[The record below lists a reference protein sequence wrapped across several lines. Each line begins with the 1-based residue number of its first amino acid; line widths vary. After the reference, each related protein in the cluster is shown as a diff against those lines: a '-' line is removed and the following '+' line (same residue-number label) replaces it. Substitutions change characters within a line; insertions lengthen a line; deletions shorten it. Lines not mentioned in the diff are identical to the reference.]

1 MRPKTLS
8 SNEVRPKG
16 PLESRN
22 PSRRGASAQW
32 RAHVMSAQQPSSA
45 KKVMKTSL
53 RSGGCIGRPFPLSE
67 GPILRLVAFP
77 SFSSKANA
85 RHFFGAGFSCH
96 SPGPFISLRRP
107 AKTAALLDENVRRE
121 RRHAS
126 LDFVSPVEYVTR
138 VSVS

>member
-16 PLESRN
+16 PLESRS
-22 PSRRGASAQW
+22 PSGRGAPAQW
-32 RAHVMSAQQPSSA
+32 RTHVMSAQQPSSA

-53 RSGGCIGRPFPLSE
+53 RSGGVSGGLPRQAELPSYVWWLFL
-67 GPILRLVAFP
+67 AFP
-77 SFSSKANA
+77 AKRTL

-96 SPGPFISLRRP
+96 SPGRFISLRRP
-107 AKTAALLDENVRRE
+107 AKTGELLDENAPRK